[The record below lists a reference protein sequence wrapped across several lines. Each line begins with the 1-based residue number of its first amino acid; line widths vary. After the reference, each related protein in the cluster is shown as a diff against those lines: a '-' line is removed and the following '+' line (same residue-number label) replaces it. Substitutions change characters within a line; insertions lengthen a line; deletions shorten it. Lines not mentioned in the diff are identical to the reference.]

1 MGRPKRQYP
10 LGKYRLRAGKHPDKS
25 KPCTVVLEYT
35 WNRQIF
41 RKTTNI
47 LVWKN
52 RSRLGQCAGAD
63 WDTFDGANLMIFSET
78 VAF

>member
-10 LGKYRLRAGKHPDKS
+10 LGKCRLRAGKHPDKS

-47 LVWKN
+47 LVRECGWN
-52 RSRLGQCAGAD
+52 QSLHQGRGGVRVS
-63 WDTFDGANLMIFSET
+63 
-78 VAF
+78 